1 MTPWSEIEARA
12 TDKAGGT
19 EALTAQLP
27 QVLRPDMLA
36 AKPDSW
42 FLSAMTRR
50 VFQAGMQHRVI
61 NERWPAFERYFW
73 GFEPEKLMLLSEEQ
87 LEKAMLAPELIKHW
101 TKLRTI
107 PVNAG
112 VMADISTRNGGFGR
126 WLVAW
131 PDDQLVDLWRTLAK
145 QFKRL
150 GGMSG
155 PRFLR
160 LAGRD
165 TYLLTDDVVQ
175 ALKVYGVIDDNPTR
189 KADLERINRQ
199 ITAWSGSSGRPMAH
213 ISRIL
218 SHTVG
223 SARP

>member
-1 MTPWSEIEARA
+1 MIPWSEIEGRA
-12 TDKAGGT
+12 GEKLGSTKAL
-19 EALTAQLP
+19 EAQLP
-27 QVLRPDMLA
+27 QVLSAEALA
-36 AKPDSW
+36 ARPDSW
-42 FLSAMTRR
+42 FFSAMIRR
-50 VFQAGMQHRVI
+50 IFQAGMQHRVI
-61 NERWPAFERYFW
+61 NERWPAFEKYFW
-73 GFEPEKLMLLSEEQ
+73 GFEPAKLMLLSEEQ
-87 LEKAMLAPELIKHW
+87 LEQAMQQPGLIRHW

-112 VMADISTRNGGFGR
+112 VMADISKRHGGFGR
-126 WLVAW
+126 WLVDW
-131 PDDQLVDLWRTLAK
+131 PDEDLVGLWRTLGK
-145 QFKRL
+145 QFDRL

-165 TYLLTDDVVQ
+165 TFLLTDDVIQ
-175 ALKVYGVIDDNPTR
+175 ALQVYGVIDTKPTR

-199 ITAWSGSSGRPMAH
+199 FVAWSGESRRPMAH

-223 SARP
+223 TARV

>member
-12 TDKAGGT
+12 SDKLGGAA
-19 EALTAQLP
+19 ALAAQMP
-27 QVLRPDMLA
+27 PVLTPEVLA

-61 NERWPAFERYFW
+61 NERWPEFERYFW
-73 GFEPEKLMLLSEEQ
+73 RFEPEKLMLLSEEQ
-87 LEKAMLAPELIKHW
+87 LERAMLEPGLIRHW

-112 VMADISTRNGGFGR
+112 VMADISKRQGGFGR
-126 WLVAW
+126 WLAEW
-131 PDDQLVDLWRTLAK
+131 PDHQLVALWRTLAK
-145 QFKRL
+145 QFDRL

-165 TYLLTDDVVQ
+165 TYLLTDDVIQ
-175 ALKVYGVIDDNPTR
+175 ALTVYGVVDGKPTR
-189 KADLERINRQ
+189 RTDRERINRQ
-199 ITAWSGSSGRPMAH
+199 IVKWAEASGRPMAH
-213 ISRIL
+213 VSRIL

-223 SARP
+223 AARV